1 MDIKKQLTT
10 CPKEKPKD
18 ESKLGF
24 GHIFTDHM
32 LVMPYDEG
40 QGWHDPQP
48 VCNVPALRSD
58 CFRGSEG
65 LSPC

>member
-1 MDIKKQLTT
+1 MEIKKQLTKT
-10 CPKEKPKD
+10 PKEKPQD

-40 QGWHDPQP
+40 QGWHDTVIMPYGD
-48 VCNVPALRSD
+48 NT
-58 CFRGSEG
+58 
-65 LSPC
+65 LSPAAMCLH